1 MKHAIQCRSGLP
13 SAISRFRKTKQGCV
27 AFIGGSITEMN
38 GYTALTEAMLRDRFP
53 DCAFR
58 FLNAGIGSTC
68 SDTGAFRIGRDVFDK
83 MTPDLL
89 FVEFAVNDNQDGH
102 LKRAETIRAMEG
114 MVRMAYARNP
124 RMDIVFLYTAN
135 ESHNETCRNGRTP
148 REIRAME
155 TVAAYY
161 GLPSVNFARVV
172 AQRLAGGEFDWEK
185 DFGGVHPAPFGNRI
199 YATMIGELFDALEK
213 LGKTKR
219 KRPRALLDPDSLI
232 HAHFLAPSAAQ
243 HDENWTLGI
252 PDWDRLPGEKRARY
266 TSLPTLFTETP
277 GAELFLEFSG
287 SAIGL
292 FLTAGPDAG
301 MVEYSIDGGRF
312 RSADLYHFYSA
323 DLHYPRTKMLA
334 STLPHGKHTL
344 ILRVSEKHNGKSS
357 GNAVRIIAFAENS
370 SGALQ

>member
-13 SAISRFRKTKQGCV
+13 AAISRFRKTKQGCV

-161 GLPSVNFARVV
+161 GLPSVNFAQAV

-185 DFGGVHPAPFGNRI
+185 DFGGVHPALFGNRI
-199 YATMIGELFDALEK
+199 YASMIAELFDALESR
-213 LGKTKR
+213 GKTKR
-219 KRPRALLDPDSLI
+219 KKHPRALLDPDSLI

-277 GAELFLEFSG
+277 GAELFLAFSG
-287 SAIGL
+287 SAVGL

-301 MVEYSIDGGRF
+301 MVEYSIDGSRF

-323 DLHYPRTKMLA
+323 GLHYPRTKMLA

-344 ILRVSEKHNGKSS
+344 ILRVSEKHNEKSS
-357 GNAVRIIAFAENS
+357 GSAVRIIAFAENS
-370 SGALQ
+370 PE